1 MAQTRK
7 SLVAAGA
14 GRIKLGEET
23 IPVPKPSH
31 VLVLV
36 TANMISPGTKL
47 AGIGVRR
54 AEPLDGAPRS
64 FGYSNAG
71 VIHAL
76 GDNVTNRCVVQ
87 RVACMG
93 GGYVQHATYDFDMNV
108 QPITLD
114 SAPESAGLGRCRST
128 AVL

>member
-1 MAQTRK
+1 MAD
-7 SLVAAGA
+7 GA
-14 GRIKLGEET
+14 GRINIGEET

-31 VLVLV
+31 VLVPV
-36 TANMISPGTKL
+36 TANTISPGTEL

-54 AEPLDGAPRS
+54 AEPLDGAPRP
-64 FGYSNAG
+64 FDSNAG

-93 GGYVQHATYDFDMNV
+93 GGYVQHATHDLDMNV

-114 SAPESAGLGRCRST
+114 SAPESAGPGRCRPT